1 MSRRTDS
8 TIYLTEDL
16 IQRILERRPIRVWDY
31 VNILFPQETNQKQFD
46 CAFKFLS
53 TLEKQGCMTNS
64 EVRKLFESSNE
75 KVMLMGHVLPKIQR
89 FGLVE
94 TDAETNSKKYNIYF
108 SRKFTLVFRDLGLEW
123 LEYYAKHKNDKPQLE
138 RNPQ

>member
-1 MSRRTDS
+1 MSRRTDH
-8 TIYLTEDL
+8 TLYVEDEVV
-16 IQRILERRPIRVWDY
+16 QKILERRPIRIWDY
-31 VNILFPQETNQKQFD
+31 VNLLFPRKTNRKQFD

-53 TLEKQGCMTNS
+53 TLEKQGQMTNS
-64 EVRKLFESSNE
+64 EVRNLFESSNE
-75 KVMLMGHVLPKIQR
+75 KVMLIGHVLPKIQR

-94 TDAETNSKKYNIYF
+94 TDAEANSKKYNLYF
-108 SRKFTLVFRDLGLEW
+108 SRKFTLLFRDLGLDW